1 MKNLLPCGIVV
12 WALAGGLV
20 GCRAPADQS
29 ASARVP
35 HGLTVEY
42 RENPCGLDAPAPRL
56 GWKLAADGR
65 DVMQAAWRVLAATS
79 RENLAQDVGDLWDS
93 GRVAGDANVGVA
105 YAGKPLA
112 TSQRVFWKVKTWT
125 AAGVE
130 SPWSAPAEWTM
141 EIGRA
146 HV

>member
-65 DVMQAAWRVLAATS
+65 DVMQAAWRVLAATFGCVRTFS
-79 RENLAQDVGDLWDS
+79 VPGAQGPSPPSIRSEAKSHTHSFPSPQMRFLCVRNLIS
-93 GRVAGDANVGVA
+93 
-105 YAGKPLA
+105 
-112 TSQRVFWKVKTWT
+112 
-125 AAGVE
+125 E
-130 SPWSAPAEWTM
+130 
-141 EIGRA
+141 EIDMIHRTTTGIIDNLNFI
-146 HV
+146 V